1 MILLLFSPQELLP
14 DAALLLALSSID
26 ASGGLFL
33 PAAVPGI
40 VTAGLFP
47 MMPGA
52 FVSAESFPMM
62 PGTFVSAGFF
72 PTVSGVFASAAGF
85 CPTVPDVLSGERPE
99 EAILIPSSVSI
110 ALSRFSGMGSAISP
124 VRLPVWRTQSS
135 WSARVAAT

>member
-14 DAALLLALSSID
+14 DESVLLAFSFND
-26 ASGGLFL
+26 ASGGLFS
-33 PAAVPGI
+33 PAVVPETF
-40 VTAGLFP
+40 VKAALFP
-47 MMPGA
+47 STPDVFISRDIFPSASAPFVSQGVFLPVSGA
-52 FVSAESFPMM
+52 FVAW
-62 PGTFVSAGFF
+62 
-72 PTVSGVFASAAGF
+72 GVF
-85 CPTVPDVLSGERPE
+85 PTVPDVLSGERPE